1 MSEPIYSAQS
11 AVVYYHIGDN
21 FVLNTHANT
30 LKCEGN
36 VVELEHRLV
45 LLLVY
50 FIEHAGEILH
60 KDVVLKAIWQGKV
73 VNEESLAVAVS
84 YLRKALGDSSR
95 SPRFIKTIQGK
106 GYQFIAKATPLP
118 DAGDT
123 LASSHRSHPL
133 PKKYALS
140 LAFIVVLA
148 VMAVDYIYK
157 TTAFNSVA
165 VKPPNVY
172 SADWHASYQVAQK
185 LLEHPDSENW
195 RLAIKN
201 FRDLLSEYGESAE
214 AYLGIADSKMKLLN
228 EKLVLKENCV
238 EVVGLLQKSLSLK
251 PELAAAHRAMANTTF
266 WCQRNYALA
275 EQHYLT
281 AIKLNPKD
289 DAVLM
294 NYAQLLLAQ
303 KRFDESLVAVDG
315 ARRINPIN
323 YSVPNVVWIYQ
334 MQGRD
339 DLALRELDRILT
351 TEPDNRYYHISAKR
365 IFDRMGDTK
374 KTLAEWLWLMRE
386 AGFSVKELD
395 EAQQAFNQGDL
406 AAFNHWLL
414 TRKTTA
420 ELGEYTPPLSWARYA
435 LAAKEYDVALD
446 YLEAAYTQR
455 QSPLLWAGVDPA
467 YEPVRNTPRFQ
478 KILAQLREIE
488 NK

>member
-1 MSEPIYSAQS
+1 MSEPIYSVQS
-11 AVVYYHIGDN
+11 AVVYYRIGDS

-30 LKCEGN
+30 LKSEGN
-36 VVELEHRLV
+36 VIELEHRLV

-84 YLRKALGDSSR
+84 YLRKALGDNSR
-95 SPRFIKTIQGK
+95 APRFIKTIQGK
-106 GYQFIAKATPLP
+106 GYQFIAKASPLL

-123 LASSHRSHPL
+123 LSSSRRPHLL
-133 PKKYALS
+133 PKKYALP
-140 LAFIVVLA
+140 LAFIAVLA
-148 VMAVDYIYK
+148 VMVIGYIYN
-157 TTAFNSVA
+157 TSAVNSAA
-165 VKPPNVY
+165 VKSPNLY

-185 LLEHPDSENW
+185 LLAHPDSENW
-195 RLAIKN
+195 RLAIKK

-214 AYLGIADSKMKLLN
+214 AYLGIADAKMKLLN
-228 EKLVLKENCV
+228 EKLAVKQNCV

-251 PELAAAHRAMANTTF
+251 PELAAAHRVMANATF
-266 WCQRNYALA
+266 WCQRDYALA
-275 EQHYLT
+275 EQHYLM

-303 KRFDESLVAVDG
+303 KRFDESLVAVDS

-374 KTLAEWLWLMRE
+374 KAFVEWLWLMRA
-386 AGFSVKELD
+386 AGFSVGDLD
-395 EAQQAFNQGDL
+395 ESQQVFNQGGL
-406 AAFNHWLL
+406 VALNRWLL
-414 TRKTTA
+414 TRKTMA

-435 LAAKEYDVALD
+435 LAAKEYDAALD
-446 YLEAAYTQR
+446 YLEAAYVQR

-478 KILAQLREIE
+478 KILDQLNKIE